1 MDVLRA
7 SVYDYPKY
15 YDLLYSPDSK
25 AEFDFL
31 RACFARHAK
40 RPVWRL
46 FEPGCGTGR
55 LMAKFAAAGYQVAGN
70 DLSAKAVEYC
80 NARLVR
86 RGFGPTASLGDMADF
101 RLPRKADA
109 AFNTLSTFRHL
120 DSEAKAQ
127 DHLHCMADALAE
139 GGIYVLGL
147 HLTPRGERTCD
158 DEAWTAR
165 RGHLGLAVRMWSI
178 RLDRRRRRQRI
189 GMTVSVYTPLRQFCL
204 AGELMLRTYTA
215 AQFDRLLARVGR
227 FEVVQ
232 TYDFAYDPNRPI
244 RVDSETEDVVYVLR
258 KRRRR
263 EKMG

>member
-1 MDVLRA
+1 MEIIRA

-31 RACFARHAK
+31 RACFARHAR
-40 RPVWRL
+40 RPVRRL

-55 LMAKFAAAGYQVAGN
+55 LMVKFAAAGYEIAGN
-70 DLSAKAVEYC
+70 DLSPKAVGYC
-80 NARLVR
+80 NARLAR
-86 RGFGPTASLGDMADF
+86 RGFRPNARLGDMADF
-101 RLPRKADA
+101 RSPRKADG
-109 AFNTLSTFRHL
+109 AFNMLSTFRHL
-120 DSEAKAQ
+120 DSEARAES
-127 DHLHCMADALAE
+127 HLHCMADALSE

-147 HLTPRGERTCD
+147 HLTPTGQRTCD
-158 DEAWTAR
+158 NEAWTAR

-189 GMTVSVYTPLRQFCL
+189 GMTVDVYTPLRQFRL

-215 AQFDRLLARVGR
+215 AQFHRLLARVGR

-232 TYDFAYDPNRPI
+232 TYDFAYNANRPI
-244 RVDSETEDVVYVLR
+244 RVDGETEDVVFVLR
-258 KRRRR
+258 KRRR
-263 EKMG
+263 